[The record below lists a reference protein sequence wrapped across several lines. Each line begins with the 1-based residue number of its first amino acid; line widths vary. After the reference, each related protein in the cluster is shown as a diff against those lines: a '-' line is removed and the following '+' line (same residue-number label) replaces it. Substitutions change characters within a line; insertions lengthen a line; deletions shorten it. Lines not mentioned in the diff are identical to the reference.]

1 MHRMCW
7 TLIGWIAATLPT
19 ALSAGLSAQQPNTS
33 TATTTVAEKPQ
44 GGREILVQN
53 LAPFA
58 RRQPVAVVVPF
69 APGVAFE
76 PPRLTVNDLP
86 TTWQPFGARWPDG
99 SWRQA
104 TCMFVAQL
112 PRLSEIRFPILAGH
126 TTIEAKP
133 IQMPDAKIH
142 FVVRRGKVVE
152 RVEPVRVRDLE
163 KNAMRRV
170 ELRRARIG
178 KSGLV
183 AELIVTAWRKQRHAD
198 IALAVFYSDPT
209 SKRMQCNIDE
219 LAVECHGMGIVLRH
233 SGYLGVQQGMM
244 PYGSRTVLLQK
255 RALGDGQGLRRVGA
269 MVPPLE
275 GDKLSDSTLRAV
287 IAAPLLAATTWRQTG
302 AFGPFGVVPAPPP
315 WLAGNAL
322 RRHFATRHKLFV
334 RRERPGGD
342 PLGVGPHGLQR
353 MAGQTGDQEDF
364 GTCKLSGVAWSG
376 IPSMLLEVE
385 ASVLQEACRPVHFF
399 EADASPVDPAK
410 HPKWIVWSGRTHWH
424 KDVSLDRLGKPH
436 PEPAFASHGWTG
448 KDRQHWSSNYLS
460 AYALLTGAHWARLE
474 LANEA
479 RLYLAGQTLDP
490 KFTTSNRGA
499 PRGAGR
505 VALTAAWNLCVTD
518 NELLRERM
526 DQRVD
531 RIYYKKWP
539 LRNAK
544 PERVRPMATS
554 APDPRLLGGMHAFW
568 NPWQDAIAA
577 VGFAAHHRMTGN
589 ARARELA
596 EILAVNVVRHGWL
609 RTERINEVG
618 MAIRWLKGNAFT
630 EEQWRSRDQTL
641 VQWSQGT
648 LYSEWSIGAV
658 EIARVVAERDG
669 DEQLLKKATSIQLG
683 MRKSRKRPSR
693 DYPYLGG
700 FDRFGEWDATAWLP
714 K

>member
-1 MHRMCW
+1 
-7 TLIGWIAATLPT
+7 
-19 ALSAGLSAQQPNTS
+19 
-33 TATTTVAEKPQ
+33 
-44 GGREILVQN
+44 
-53 LAPFA
+53 
-58 RRQPVAVVVPF
+58 
-69 APGVAFE
+69 
-76 PPRLTVNDLP
+76 
-86 TTWQPFGARWPDG
+86 
-99 SWRQA
+99 
-104 TCMFVAQL
+104 
-112 PRLSEIRFPILAGH
+112 
-126 TTIEAKP
+126 
-133 IQMPDAKIH
+133 
-142 FVVRRGKVVE
+142 
-152 RVEPVRVRDLE
+152 
-163 KNAMRRV
+163 
-170 ELRRARIG
+170 
-178 KSGLV
+178 
-183 AELIVTAWRKQRHAD
+183 
-198 IALAVFYSDPT
+198 
-209 SKRMQCNIDE
+209 
-219 LAVECHGMGIVLRH
+219 
-233 SGYLGVQQGMM
+233 
-244 PYGSRTVLLQK
+244 
-255 RALGDGQGLRRVGA
+255 
-269 MVPPLE
+269 
-275 GDKLSDSTLRAV
+275 
-287 IAAPLLAATTWRQTG
+287 
-302 AFGPFGVVPAPPP
+302 
-315 WLAGNAL
+315 
-322 RRHFATRHKLFV
+322 
-334 RRERPGGD
+334 
-342 PLGVGPHGLQR
+342 
-353 MAGQTGDQEDF
+353 
-364 GTCKLSGVAWSG
+364 
-376 IPSMLLEVE
+376 
-385 ASVLQEACRPVHFF
+385 VHFF

-641 VQWSQGT
+641 VQWSEGT